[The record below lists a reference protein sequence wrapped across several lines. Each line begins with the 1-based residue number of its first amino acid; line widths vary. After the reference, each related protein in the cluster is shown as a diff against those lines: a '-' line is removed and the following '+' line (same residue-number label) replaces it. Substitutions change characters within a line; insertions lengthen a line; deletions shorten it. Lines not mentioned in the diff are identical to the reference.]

1 MLSFAGPSTSLC
13 RITESGYAAY
23 DTSHG
28 THNSRVA
35 GTKISMFSLFI
46 Y

>member
-1 MLSFAGPSTSLC
+1 MSFAGPSTSLC

-23 DTSHG
+23 DTPHG
-28 THNSRVA
+28 THNSRIT
-35 GTKISMFSLFI
+35 GTKTFMFSVFI